1 MGCWGITMRQSD
13 YGLDL
18 LETITEVQ
26 LKRRNFTVFDVSEA
40 LELVKADILDEIR
53 RANPGCSAEV
63 LSFSIST
70 NFPRNFTLAAL
81 LIAECLADYYR
92 SGELTVYKYD
102 RKTCELSERSVR
114 KVSVTESDFKILLR
128 ELKNVQNPRHWLC
141 QSWFQEETRKAW
153 LEHIQSVF
161 QTLSKHTHNGME
173 VRNG

>member
-1 MGCWGITMRQSD
+1 MRQSD

-26 LKRRNFTVFDVSEA
+26 LKRTNLTVFNVSEA
-40 LELVKADILDEIR
+40 LELVKTDILDEIR

-63 LSFSIST
+63 LSFYIST

-92 SGELTVYKYD
+92 AGELIVYEYD

-114 KVSVTESDFKILLR
+114 KVSVTESDFKTLLR
-128 ELKNVQNPRHWLC
+128 ELQNVQNPRHWLY
-141 QSWFQEETRKAW
+141 QSWFREETRRVW
-153 LEHIQSVF
+153 LEHIQSIF
-161 QTLSKHTHNGME
+161 QTLSEHTHNGME

>member
-1 MGCWGITMRQSD
+1 MGCWGITMRQND

-53 RANPGCSAEV
+53 RANPGCTAEV
-63 LSFSIST
+63 LSFYIST

-81 LIAECLADYYR
+81 LIAECLADYYQ
-92 SGELTVYKYD
+92 SGELTVYEYD

-128 ELKNVQNPRHWLC
+128 ELQNVQNPRHWLY
-141 QSWFQEETRKAW
+141 QSWFWEETRRTW
-153 LEHIQSVF
+153 LEHIQSIF
-161 QTLSKHTHNGME
+161 QVLSKHTHNGKE
-173 VRNG
+173 AQNG